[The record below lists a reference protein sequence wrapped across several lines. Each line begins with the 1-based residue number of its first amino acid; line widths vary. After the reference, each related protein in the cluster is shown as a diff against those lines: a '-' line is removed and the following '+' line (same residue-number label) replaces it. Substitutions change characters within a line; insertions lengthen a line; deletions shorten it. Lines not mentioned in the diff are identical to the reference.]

1 MESLALVVSIMI
13 FIVLFSGPFALL
25 LTVPKVQS
33 VSKSAFFLLLR
44 RFAMSAAA
52 FSGIFLSLLFLFE
65 SVPMTLKALSLI
77 CIAAHAWAINREYRE
92 FISRILRRGGASR

>member
-1 MESLALVVSIMI
+1 MI
-13 FIVLFSGPFALL
+13 LIVLFSGPFALL

-33 VSKSAFFLLLR
+33 VSKSVFFLLLLR

-92 FISRILRRGGASR
+92 FISRILRRGGASK